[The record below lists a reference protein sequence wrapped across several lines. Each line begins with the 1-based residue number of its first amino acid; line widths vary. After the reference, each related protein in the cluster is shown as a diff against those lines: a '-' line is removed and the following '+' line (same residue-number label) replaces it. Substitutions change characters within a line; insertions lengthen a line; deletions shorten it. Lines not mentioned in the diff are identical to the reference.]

1 MDVSYDLGVVA
12 LSILVAFQGAYV
24 SLSLARQVP
33 AARGLRLRAL
43 LSGAAVTLG
52 VGIWAMHFIGMLALE
67 LPLIVDYD
75 VLMTL
80 VSALVA
86 IIVVGVA
93 MLLVSLRLG
102 RRRLIALGAT
112 VMGVGIASMHYLGM
126 AAMRAD
132 CVTTH
137 AWPIVGLSV
146 LVGIVA
152 SALSLWLCL
161 GTARRPPVAFAA
173 LAMALAIA
181 GMHYTAMWAAGFEPT
196 GATPAAAAPALGA
209 PALSSGALAIV
220 VAVVAFLISGIF
232 LLGLL
237 PSGAGQGA
245 AAAPPSM
252 AGPFRAERLG
262 RAAPAE
268 AEASPAPAGTAVP
281 LADPARR
288 LIPVSANGATKLLP
302 AAEILSIKAN
312 AHYTTVFDGHADYF
326 CNLSITE
333 IEERLTPEQFV
344 RVHRSFLVNR
354 RHVAAFRRQGDQGL
368 LELDCTPPF
377 QVPVSR
383 GRIPQVRQL
392 LGI

>member
-1 MDVSYDLGVVA
+1 MDVSYDIGVVA

-33 AARGLRLRAL
+33 AASGNRLRAL

-52 VGIWAMHFIGMLALE
+52 VGIWAMHFVGMLALE
-67 LPLIVDYD
+67 LPLAVDYD
-75 VLMTL
+75 VLLTL

-93 MLLVSLRLG
+93 MMLVSLRLG
-102 RRRLIALGAT
+102 RRRLIALGAV

-146 LVGIVA
+146 VVGIVA

-161 GTARRPPVAFAA
+161 GTSRRPPVAFAA

-181 GMHYTAMWAAGFEPT
+181 GMHYTAMWAAGFEPAA
-196 GATPAAAAPALGA
+196 GAPDGRAPGFGA
-209 PALSSGALAIV
+209 PALSSGVLAIV
-220 VAVVAFLISGIF
+220 VAVVAFLISGLF

-237 PSGAGQGA
+237 PSGAA
-245 AAAPPSM
+245 EEARTDERAADEASDAAAPPH
-252 AGPFRAERLG
+252 A
-262 RAAPAE
+262 
-268 AEASPAPAGTAVP
+268 ASPAE
-281 LADPARR
+281 RR
-288 LIPVSANGATKLLP
+288 IPVSANGAIRLLS
-302 AAEILSIKAN
+302 AAEILSVKAN
-312 AHYTTVFDGHADYF
+312 AHYSTVFDGHADHF

-333 IEERLTPEQFV
+333 IEERLDPGRFV

-354 RHVAAFRRQGDQGL
+354 DHVAAFRRHGDQGL

-383 GRIPQVRQL
+383 GRVPQVRQL

>member
-1 MDVSYDLGVVA
+1 MDVSYDIGVVA

-67 LPLIVDYD
+67 LPLAVDYD

-93 MLLVSLRLG
+93 MMLVSLRLG

-196 GATPAAAAPALGA
+196 GAAPAAAAPALGA
-209 PALSSGALAIV
+209 PALSSGVLAIV

-237 PSGAGQGA
+237 PATAGQGA
-245 AAAPPSM
+245 AATSSRTGPS
-252 AGPFRAERLG
+252 RAERLDH
-262 RAAPAE
+262 AAPAE
-268 AEASPAPAGTAVP
+268 LGTTTAPVGTTAPV
-281 LADPARR
+281 ADAARR

-302 AAEILSIKAN
+302 SAEILSIKAN

-326 CNLSITE
+326 CSLSITE

-354 RHVAAFRRQGDQGL
+354 HHVAAFRRQGDQGL

-383 GRIPQVRQL
+383 GRVPQVRQL

>member
-1 MDVSYDLGVVA
+1 
-12 LSILVAFQGAYV
+12 
-24 SLSLARQVP
+24 VP
-33 AARGLRLRAL
+33 AASGNRLRAL

-52 VGIWAMHFIGMLALE
+52 VGIWAMHFVGMLALE
-67 LPLIVDYD
+67 LPLAVDYD
-75 VLMTL
+75 VLLTL

-93 MLLVSLRLG
+93 MMLVSLRLG
-102 RRRLIALGAT
+102 KRRLIALGAM

-146 LVGIVA
+146 VVGIVA

-161 GTARRPPVAFAA
+161 GTRRRPPVAFAA

-196 GATPAAAAPALGA
+196 AGAAAGRPSSLGA
-209 PALSSGALAIV
+209 PALSSDVLAIV
-220 VAVVAFLISGIF
+220 VAVVAFLISGLF

-237 PSGAGQGA
+237 PAGTAGDALAGAG
-245 AAAPPSM
+245 
-252 AGPFRAERLG
+252 
-262 RAAPAE
+262 APAG
-268 AEASPAPAGTAVP
+268 AEASDAAGPAHAASPAE
-281 LADPARR
+281 RR
-288 LIPVSANGATKLLP
+288 IPVSANGAIRLLT
-302 AAEILSIKAN
+302 AAEILSVKAN
-312 AHYTTVFDGHADYF
+312 AHYSTVFDGHVDHF

-333 IEERLTPEQFV
+333 IEERLDPGRFV

-354 RHVAAFRRQGDQGL
+354 DHVAAFRRHGDQGL

-383 GRIPQVRQL
+383 GRVPQVRQL

>member
-1 MDVSYDLGVVA
+1 MDVSYDIGVVA

-33 AARGLRLRAL
+33 AATGNRLRAL

-52 VGIWAMHFIGMLALE
+52 VGIWAMHFVGMLALE
-67 LPLIVDYD
+67 LPLAVDYD
-75 VLMTL
+75 VLLTL

-93 MLLVSLRLG
+93 MMLVSLRLG
-102 RRRLIALGAT
+102 RRRLIALGAV

-146 LVGIVA
+146 VVGIVA

-161 GTARRPPVAFAA
+161 GTSRRPPVAFAA

-196 GATPAAAAPALGA
+196 AGAPEGRASGLGA
-209 PALSSGALAIV
+209 PALSSGVLAIV
-220 VAVVAFLISGIF
+220 VAVVAFLISGLF

-237 PSGAGQGA
+237 PSGAA
-245 AAAPPSM
+245 TV
-252 AGPFRAERLG
+252 E
-262 RAAPAE
+262 APADGGAM
-268 AEASPAPAGTAVP
+268 AEASGMPGQAHAASQ
-281 LADPARR
+281 AERR
-288 LIPVSANGATKLLP
+288 IPVSANGAIRLLS
-302 AAEILSIKAN
+302 AAEILSVKAN
-312 AHYTTVFDGHADYF
+312 AHYSTVFDGHADHF

-333 IEERLTPEQFV
+333 IEERLDPGRFV

-354 RHVAAFRRQGDQGL
+354 DHVAAFRRHGDQGL

-383 GRIPQVRQL
+383 GRVPQVRQL